1 MVLPR
6 ATTSSTTQ
14 TTQNVPPPV
23 YIAPELEEQMIGPSP
38 PSSIQIVRCDMVV
51 NGIHYYLQGVLTSQ
65 EDNESS

>member
-1 MVLPR
+1 MVIPR

-14 TTQNVPPPV
+14 TTQPV
-23 YIAPELEEQMIGPSP
+23 YIAPELEEQMTGPSP